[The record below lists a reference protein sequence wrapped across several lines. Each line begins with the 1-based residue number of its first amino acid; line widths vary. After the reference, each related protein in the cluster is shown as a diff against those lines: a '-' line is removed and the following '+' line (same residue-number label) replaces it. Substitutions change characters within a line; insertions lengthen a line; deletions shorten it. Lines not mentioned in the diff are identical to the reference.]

1 MKVLK
6 RSLAATTIIALLAA
20 TLCLVLPYGF
30 KPAAEYNDATQSY
43 VLYDTTENDLD
54 ISDGVLNGFKSA
66 FDAHAAHDVNLV
78 VPSTVTQIAAGAFD
92 GEQRIIAVTLENKDV
107 TIGDNAFRECRSL
120 VEVRHGGK
128 YTAADPQPSW
138 TGDGYLAYSA
148 LNICESAAATEIE
161 IDGNGFV
168 FCADTRGDNSEYLV
182 GYIGNATAIELPAR
196 EHAYSIRQYAFH
208 ENTAIETVASASG
221 ANITRVGDYAFYG
234 CTSLKSVALPSGVER
249 IGDSAFQGD
258 GALSVF
264 TMPTALETIGADAFA
279 STALTAAEIPAGVTA
294 IGNEAFYRCAS
305 MTSLTFAAGGEN
317 GLSIGLNAFAECS
330 RINVA
335 DLPARLS
342 SIAPHAFA
350 GASLNSVY
358 IHGENVAFG
367 TNAAFPDNKYFNDA
381 AAIIFDNRA
390 QYDANANKIPAHSA
404 QLTYVVNVT
413 FENMNATG
421 NSVTLERLYGKG
433 FDWVKAA
440 DKTWARGENVTVPVQ
455 DGYAYSVWTDAA
467 DGSRKIKT
475 NDANAIGPI
484 GEQLSTA
491 TQDITYTAV
500 YVKKPVLTAET
511 GLTYQNANYYFP
523 LWDLVRGEEDTTNL
537 SITASGDKL
546 SADGRVQNA
555 GTYTV
560 TVALDR
566 DKDIGEWATPVT
578 TAVTVD
584 RALKAV
590 GSDIVA
596 IELNDTDS
604 AIGNGPV
611 YVYEDQSKPDTADDK
626 YMYYAAMLA
635 ANQIPSGY
643 TFHSVIDVSNSV
655 VVKRTTSPLKLSF
668 SVAGHGDPVYTAEP
682 EAEKSGRYTTT
693 ATIGA
698 GDNYRFSTSGG
709 DVRQGLTIYVNDDG
723 TTATVS
729 KVWYVVEVSNALM
742 RNEPDGTALTVPYG
756 ITGWTYNQA
765 ADVTINVP
773 MPKFSPSSAD
783 DRAAFNMAFTFKLE
797 RNGYE
802 VVDGK
807 TVKDLGEVDGEFYH
821 GFEYYIN
828 KSMPAGDYR
837 LTIHVPAI
845 ADDLNHTSHFGYDDV
860 YTFTVTPAAI
870 TDAWRTDLKTK
881 LKDVEWQ
888 YAEVGGEPLLQ
899 IYHHSDFN
907 DNHGVHTG
915 RHNVDLAVWNSSVVL
930 NPVRTGF
937 WALDTNNGYYSDR
950 FYLTYNLARMQ
961 NNTYYTYRE
970 IEQLA
975 RNRVPKAVD
984 TYTVYYQLRAENY
997 EPLVDIYDNEDRYKS
1012 NFTVVIYDVIVVGT
1026 VENAVY
1032 TGGDLRPVFTDT
1044 RFSAVYNTAE
1054 GYYVNAATARE
1065 VTLVSNDPEHYRWSN
1080 VNDGNGADGP
1090 IAEHVIS
1097 FDIEKADNA
1106 TVSLDLYAW
1115 VYGDYTKDANNVAWQ
1130 TRFGDKN
1137 AQSFKLV
1144 ANNAEKTEYTDF
1156 GKAPAG
1162 EYTLVA
1168 TSAAGANW
1176 KEFTDTRAFNILK
1189 GTNRWTQTPNIM
1201 QWRFGGFNRDV
1212 NLIIAEPLYASA
1224 VKFKITTDADGNNA
1238 YPGLEDIKVTDGKV
1252 TEEVAEILAD
1262 MKAGTYYLCAEVVPT
1277 AEYSALKPEPLAFEV
1292 TVANNYWINAPEI
1305 ADWVEGEYDSVA
1317 NAVKG
1322 ISAFAGKSFN
1332 VVITAAGDENNI
1344 IYDKEKGIDN
1354 LRNAKVGAYVLRAYV
1369 AGTSDY
1375 AELDYTVTFNVFEAP
1390 GMPWWGILLIVLGV
1404 LALVAIVMFVLHRT
1418 GVLQILTGKIV
1429 LAIRNRAT
1437 IDATIAS
1444 VRASKVAE
1452 ESRKSI
1458 NKAKM
1463 EELNEARKRAREEE
1477 RNMPLEERL
1486 AKFEAKAQENVEIA
1500 DKYNAK
1506 AENIRKKASEFKE
1519 KHIKNSNASADAQ
1532 AEPAAEADVAATD
1545 PADDGDAQE

>member
-43 VLYDTTENDLD
+43 VLYDTAESDLD
-54 ISDGVLNGFKSA
+54 ISDGVLNGFKST

-92 GEQRIIAVTLENKDV
+92 GEQRIIAVTLENGAV

-128 YTAADPQPSW
+128 YVADPGSSY

-148 LNICESAAATEIE
+148 LSLCESASNSKIE

-182 GYIGNATAIELPAR
+182 GYIGEATAIELPAR
-196 EHAYSIRQYAFH
+196 AHAYSIRQYAFH
-208 ENTAIETVASASG
+208 ENTAIVTVASASG
-221 ANITRVGDYAFYG
+221 ANITGVGDYAFYG
-234 CTSLKSVALPSGVER
+234 CTSLKSVALPVGVKS

-264 TMPTALETIGADAFA
+264 AMPSALETIGADAFA

-305 MTSLTFAAGGEN
+305 MTSITFAAGGN
-317 GLSIGLNAFAECS
+317 DGLSIGLNAFAECS
-330 RINVA
+330 RINVV

-350 GASLNSVY
+350 GASLNSAY
-358 IHGENVAFG
+358 IHGESVTFG

-390 QYDANANKIPAHSA
+390 QYDANANKISAHSA

-413 FENMNATG
+413 FKGMNATE
-421 NSVTLERLYGKG
+421 NDTVTLERLYGKG

-500 YVKKPVLTAET
+500 YVKKPVLTANPN
-511 GLTYQNANYYFP
+511 LTYNPDSSFV
-523 LWDLVRGEEDTTNL
+523 LTETVRGVEEWTNL

-546 SADGRVQNA
+546 SADGTVKNA

-560 TVALDR
+560 TVALDES
-566 DKDIGEWATPVT
+566 KDIGEWATPVT
-578 TAVTVD
+578 TEITVKRALATVD
-584 RALKAV
+584 
-590 GSDIVA
+590 GSTVDIA
-596 IELNDTDS
+596 LNDTAS
-604 AIGNGPV
+604 AVGNGPV

-626 YMYYAAMLA
+626 YMYYAALLA
-635 ANQIPSGY
+635 ASQIPSGY

-655 VVKRTTSPLKLSF
+655 VVKRTTSPLELSF
-668 SVAGHGDPVYTAEP
+668 SIAGHGEPVYVGGKTT
-682 EAEKSGRYTTT
+682 AEKSGRYTTT
-693 ATIGA
+693 ATVA
-698 GDNYRFSTSGG
+698 ADDNYRFTTPGG
-709 DVRQGLTIYVNDDG
+709 SVREGLTISINDEG
-723 TTATVS
+723 TVATVS
-729 KVWYVVEVSNALM
+729 KVWYVVEVSNALV
-742 RNEPDGTALTVPYG
+742 RSATDSSPYG

-765 ADVTINVP
+765 AEVTIYVP
-773 MPKFSPSSAD
+773 TPQFTPSSTEQTN
-783 DRAAFNMAFTFKLE
+783 AFDTAFTFTLV
-797 RNGYE
+797 RNGDE
-802 VVDGK
+802 AHPIVDGK
-807 TVKDLGEVDGEFYH
+807 TVKALGDTHY

-837 LTIHVPAI
+837 LIIHVPAVE
-845 ADDLNHTSHFGYDDV
+845 ADQNNTSHFGYDDV

-870 TDAWRTDLKTK
+870 TDAWRTDLKAK

-907 DNHGVHTG
+907 DNHGVHMG
-915 RHNVDLAVWNSSVVL
+915 RHNVDLEVWDPSVEL

-937 WALDTNNGYYSDR
+937 WALDTNNVYYSDR

-961 NNTYYTYRE
+961 NNTYYTYGE

-1044 RFSAVYNTAE
+1044 RFSAVYSAAE

-1065 VTLVSNDPEHYRWSN
+1065 VTLVSNDPVHYRWSN
-1080 VNDGNGADGP
+1080 VNDGNGANGP

-1106 TVSLDLYAW
+1106 TVSLDLYSW

-1130 TRFGDKN
+1130 TRFGDKS

-1162 EYTLVA
+1162 EYTLIA

-1212 NLIIAEPLYASA
+1212 NLIIAEPLYPSA
-1224 VKFKITTDADGNNA
+1224 VKFKITTDAEGNNA

-1252 TEEVAEILAD
+1252 TEEIAEILAA
-1262 MKAGTYYLCAEVVPT
+1262 MKAGKYYLCAEAVPT

-1332 VVITAAGDENNI
+1332 VVITAAGDENNV
-1344 IYDKEKGIDN
+1344 IYDKEKGIDD
-1354 LRNAKVGAYVLRAYV
+1354 LRNAKVGTYVLRAYV

-1375 AELDYTVTFNVFEAP
+1375 AALDYAVTFNVFEAP

-1404 LALVAIVMFVLHRT
+1404 LALVAIVMFVLHHT

-1444 VRASKVAE
+1444 VRASKVSE

-1458 NKAKM
+1458 NKARM

-1500 DKYNAK
+1500 EKYNAK
-1506 AENIRKKASEFKE
+1506 AESIRRKANEFKE
-1519 KHIKNSNASADAQ
+1519 KYEKTNREDADAQ
-1532 AEPAAEADVAATD
+1532 AEPAVDADVAATD
-1545 PADDGDAQE
+1545 LDDEGDAQ